1 MCQFT
6 YKIGGLYL
14 KSFAKLRV
22 RKSATCEWY
31 CERSLSDMRNTIRML
46 QECYSRQVT
55 FSDRIWLR
63 MRIFFRTRI
72 VFAILV
78 IKSSHTLINTYT
90 TRLMRIVI
98 VTTL

>member
-1 MCQFT
+1 MLSNE
-6 YKIGGLYL
+6 KPDISG
-14 KSFAKLRV
+14 SV
-22 RKSATCEWY
+22 RDQIT
-31 CERSLSDMRNTIRML
+31 NTVL
-46 QECYSRQVT
+46 ECYSRQVT

-72 VFAILV
+72 MFAILV

-90 TRLMRIVI
+90 TKLMRIVI